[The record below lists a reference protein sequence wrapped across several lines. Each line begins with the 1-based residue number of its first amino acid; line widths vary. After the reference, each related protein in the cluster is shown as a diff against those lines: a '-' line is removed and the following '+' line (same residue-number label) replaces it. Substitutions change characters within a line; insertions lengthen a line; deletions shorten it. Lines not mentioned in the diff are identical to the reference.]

1 MMNPIKIRIIN
12 LLRMGLDFILIFSSY
27 LFTFLNE
34 YLNFYIPLSVLSV
47 VIFYIFGLYSW
58 PRVKYFKFM
67 LISTLFS
74 VLFISAAAYILFSW
88 YEYKNDL
95 IYKVFITAIFQFI
108 VITGT
113 RIILWSVKRIINQPK
128 KVLIIVQDQSD
139 SIIQKLNNQDWDIKG
154 ILSDKE
160 KSRLENMLQNVDV
173 VIFHSNLKERDEII
187 RKCLNHGKEVLIIP
201 EDYDLLII
209 NAKANS
215 IGDSM
220 LVSIRPLYLNKFQKL
235 MKRGADIILSVLMI
249 IFFSPVMLLLYFLI
263 PVISKGP
270 VIYKQERIGIS
281 YRPFMIY
288 KFRSMVSGAETN
300 TGPVFA
306 LENDP
311 RVTRVGKFIRAIRL
325 DELPQLFNVLKG
337 EMSIIGPRPERPFFV
352 EQYLMNNPNYSYRFA
367 IKPGIT
373 GLAQIMGKY
382 SSSAKEKLS
391 FDLMYIQ
398 NYSFILDI
406 VIFFRTIYILFQ
418 TDNSKGIEIKAKMV
432 KPVSYHNLR
441 KDIHLLKREKIT

>member
-1 MMNPIKIRIIN
+1 
-12 LLRMGLDFILIFSSY
+12 
-27 LFTFLNE
+27 
-34 YLNFYIPLSVLSV
+34 
-47 VIFYIFGLYSW
+47 
-58 PRVKYFKFM
+58 
-67 LISTLFS
+67 
-74 VLFISAAAYILFSW
+74 
-88 YEYKNDL
+88 
-95 IYKVFITAIFQFI
+95 
-108 VITGT
+108 
-113 RIILWSVKRIINQPK
+113 
-128 KVLIIVQDQSD
+128 
-139 SIIQKLNNQDWDIKG
+139 
-154 ILSDKE
+154 
-160 KSRLENMLQNVDV
+160 
-173 VIFHSNLKERDEII
+173 
-187 RKCLNHGKEVLIIP
+187 
-201 EDYDLLII
+201 
-209 NAKANS
+209 
-215 IGDSM
+215 M